1 MRKLAIILVSLSL
14 LVPSF
19 SGLTA
24 AEEDLVEVQLL
35 GLNDW
40 HGQIDYEDY
49 FADFDGDGENDPAG
63 RADYLAAYL
72 KEREATNP
80 ENTLLVH
87 AGDMIGGSPLIAAS
101 FQDEPVVEIM
111 EAMGM
116 DVGTLGNH
124 EFDEGVDELL
134 RMIHGGDHPDGTE
147 GYDGMN
153 FPVVAANVQY
163 KDTKE
168 LLVDPYVIEE
178 VGGQKIAF
186 IGVATTETPSM
197 VIKEGNENVEFTDEA
212 EAINKYVPEIKEQG
226 VRSIVVLAHNPGYQD
241 GDVITGDAADI
252 AENVDDEVDIIFAG
266 HNHVENNGI
275 VDGKLIVQAYAYGT
289 AFSDVDIKI
298 DPATGDIVD
307 KTAEIVTVAQHGME
321 PDPEV
326 GAILEKYETL
336 VDEIKNEVI
345 GEAAMPLEGGY
356 AERGE
361 QGDNALGNLIADG
374 MKWAMD
380 ADMAMM
386 NGGGIRADINEGPI
400 TYGEVFTVQPF
411 GNTLVKAELT
421 GESIIQVL
429 NNQLSEPYGPDYS
442 VAGFNYTWNFDAMEV
457 IEVYLPDGTEIDP
470 NEVYTVVVNNYMF
483 GDDDSGIEDLA
494 ISSEVGP
501 TDLDATVDY
510 IKSFDEPIEYY
521 AEGRIQEVELVTP
534 LTGNPNASEKAKER
548 LKELA
553 KEGKFKN
560 KNN

>member
-1 MRKLAIILVSLSL
+1 MRKLVYILLSLSL

-19 SGLTA
+19 SSLA
-24 AEEDLVEVQLL
+24 AEEDDLVDVQLL

-72 KEREATNP
+72 KEHEATNP

-87 AGDMIGGSPLIAAS
+87 AGDMIGGSPLISAS

-134 RMIHGGDHPDGTE
+134 RMIHGGEHPDGTE
-147 GYDGMN
+147 GYDGMD

-163 KDTKE
+163 KDTEE
-168 LLVDPYVIEE
+168 LLVDPYVVKE
-178 VGGQKIAF
+178 VDGQKIGF

-197 VIKEGNENVEFTDEA
+197 IIKEGNENVEFTDEV
-212 EAINKYVPEIKEQG
+212 EAINRFVPELKEQG
-226 VRSIVVLAHNPGYQD
+226 VRAIVVLAHNPGYQE
-241 GDVITGDAADI
+241 GDEITGDAAHI
-252 AENVDDEVDIIFAG
+252 AENVDDEVDVIFAG
-266 HNHVENNGI
+266 HNHVENNGL
-275 VDGKLIVQAYAYGT
+275 VDGKLIVQAYSYGT
-289 AFSDVDIKI
+289 AFSDVDLKI
-298 DPATGDIVD
+298 DPETGDIVE

-326 GAILEKYETL
+326 AAILEKYETL
-336 VDEIKNEVI
+336 VDDIKNEVI
-345 GEAAMPLEGGY
+345 GEAAVPLEGGY
-356 AERGE
+356 AERGDL
-361 QGDNALGNLIADG
+361 GDNALGNLIADG

-386 NGGGIRADINEGPI
+386 NGGGIRADIDEGPI

-421 GESIIQVL
+421 GEAIIEVL

-442 VAGFNYTWNFDAMEV
+442 VAGMSYTWNYDEMEV
-457 IEVYLPDGTEIDP
+457 IDVFLPDGSEIDP
-470 NEVYTVVVNNYMF
+470 NEIYTVVVNNYMF

-494 ISSEVGP
+494 LSSEIGP

-510 IKSFDEPIEYY
+510 IQSFDEPIEYD
-521 AEGRIQEVELVTP
+521 AEGRIQEVELNIP
-534 LTGNPNASEKAKER
+534 LKDHANASERAKER

-553 KEGKFKN
+553 KKGKFK
-560 KNN
+560 KVKH

>member
-1 MRKLAIILVSLSL
+1 MKKFVMILLSLSL

-19 SGLTA
+19 SSLTA
-24 AEEDLVEVQLL
+24 VEQDLVDVQLL
-35 GLNDW
+35 GVNDW
-40 HGQIDYEDY
+40 HGQIDYEDS

-80 ENTLLVH
+80 DNTLMVH
-87 AGDMIGGSPLIAAS
+87 SGDMIGGSPLISAS
-101 FQDEPVVEIM
+101 FQDEPTVEIM
-111 EAMGM
+111 EEMGM

-134 RMIHGGDHPDGTE
+134 RMINGGEHPNGTE

-163 KDTKE
+163 KDTEE
-168 LLVDPYVIEE
+168 LIVDPYVVKE
-178 VGGQKIAF
+178 VEGQKIGF
-186 IGVATTETPSM
+186 IGVVTTETPNM

-212 EAINKYVPEIKEQG
+212 EAINKYVPELKEQG
-226 VRSIVVLAHNPGYQD
+226 VKSIVVLAHNPAFQE
-241 GDVITGDAADI
+241 GDAITGDAANI
-252 AENVDDEVDIIFAG
+252 ANSVDDEVDVIFAA
-266 HNHVENNGI
+266 HNHVYNNGL
-275 VDGKLIVQAYAYGT
+275 VDGKLIVQAYSYGT
-289 AFSDVDIKI
+289 AFSDVDLKI
-298 DPATGDIVD
+298 DPATGDIVE
-307 KTAEIVTVAQHGME
+307 KTAEVVTVAQHGME
-321 PDPEV
+321 PDPAV
-326 GAILEKYETL
+326 ASILDKYETL
-336 VDEIKNEVI
+336 VDDIKNEVI
-345 GEAAMPLEGGY
+345 GDAAVPLEGGY
-356 AERGE
+356 AARGE
-361 QGDNALGNLIADG
+361 QGDNPLGNLIADG

-386 NGGGIRADINEGPI
+386 NGGGIRADIDEGPI

-421 GESIIQVL
+421 GESIIDVL

-442 VAGFNYTWNFDAMEV
+442 VAGFSYTWNYDEMEV
-457 IEVYLPDGTEIDP
+457 IDVFLPDGSEIDP

-483 GDDDSGIEDLA
+483 GDPDSNIENLA
-494 ISSEVGP
+494 LSSEVGP

-534 LTGNPNASEKAKER
+534 LTDNPNASDRAKER

-553 KEGKFKN
+553 KDGKFKN
-560 KNN
+560 GNH